1 VRPPIRRAG
10 ASVLPG
16 GRIIAPLG
24 EQYVTGPGAFGLAL
38 SPSGRE
44 IVTANGGPWRESLTI
59 LERTRDRWDVRQV
72 AASTGAADWHGVSTG
87 LAFSGDRNVYVSE
100 GNSGRIDMF
109 DSHDDIRR
117 VIDINQGGFH
127 DSYTGDLAF
136 DFQHN
141 ILYAAD
147 QANQRVA
154 VIDARTRQVVA
165 SVPVGRLPFAMA
177 LSPDRRKL
185 YVTNAGMFTYQLLPG
200 ADFDQTRATGLPF
213 PAFGFPSPE
222 ALRGVERA
230 TAGGNVMAPGLGD
243 PNAPES
249 NSVAVLDV
257 SQPAAARVVA
267 WVRTGLPVGETE
279 DGRMIAG
286 GSGPSGLCATAE
298 QVFVSNANQDSIT
311 VLNAHTNKLEAEIP
325 IRIPGL
331 ESLRGVLPIGLAYHE
346 KSGRLLVAE
355 AGINAIGV
363 IDVGQ
368 RRVLGHLPAAWFP
381 TRVAVD
387 EDTVFVANARG
398 HGTGANAAIGETLLD
413 QFRFSQIYQGT
424 LGTFRI
430 PDARDLP
437 AHTAFVLEA
446 NGFRPRPPSAAARDL
461 PGAIRHVVLIVK
473 ESRSYDEILGDAE
486 TAANGPAMGA
496 PQLARF
502 GVSGYV
508 DGRRQRISLRGL
520 DVAPNHHA
528 IARQWSFSDN
538 FYSEADGAVDGH
550 HWLTGAYPNA
560 WAETSLLAAVSGD
573 GKDFRAAAASGRLAF
588 AGRAAS
594 VQPEDLPEA
603 GGIWDHLERHRITFL
618 NFGEGFELAGAA
630 EGAGL
635 EPTGARFLTNIPMP
649 GALYGN
655 TSRAYPGFNVHI
667 SDQYRASTFIREI
680 EERYVKTGAALP
692 RFLYVCLPGDYL
704 APARPEDG
712 YPYEE
717 SFLADNDYALGRIL
731 EYLSGTKWWNQMAV
745 FVTEADAEGGYDHI
759 DARRTL
765 LLCAGPWAKRN
776 YVSHT
781 NTSIPGLLKTIFRLL
796 GLPPLNLF
804 DAAAA
809 DLSDC
814 FAASPDPA
822 GYRVRDVDKR
832 LFDPAAKGR

>member
-1 VRPPIRRAG
+1 MALLTLVVSLGAQSVYVPPAGVRPPIRRGG

-16 GRIIAPLG
+16 GRVIAPLG
-24 EQYVTGPGAFGLAL
+24 DEYVTGPGAFGLAL

-44 IVTANGGPWRESLTI
+44 IVTANGGPFRASLTV
-59 LERTRDRWDVRQV
+59 LERTRNRWDVRQV
-72 AASTGAADWHGVSTG
+72 AASAGADPFDPGRQPSAADWHGVSTG

-100 GNSGRIDMF
+100 GNTGRIRLL
-109 DSHDDIRR
+109 DSQDETRR

-127 DSYTGDLAF
+127 DSFTGDLAF
-136 DFQHN
+136 DFQRN
-141 ILYAAD
+141 ILYAVD

-185 YVTNAGMFTYQLLPG
+185 YVTNAGMFAYQLLPS
-200 ADFDQTRATGLPF
+200 ADPGQTRSTGLPF

-222 ALRGVERA
+222 ASRGVERQW
-230 TAGGNVMAPGLGD
+230 AGGSVMVPGLGD

-279 DGRMIAG
+279 DGRAITG

-298 QVFVSNANQDSIT
+298 QVFVSNANRDSIA
-311 VLNAHTNKLEAEIP
+311 VLTAHTDRLEAEIP

-331 ESLRGVLPIGLAYHE
+331 ETLRGVLPIGLAYHE
-346 KSGRLLVAE
+346 KSGWLLVAE

-387 EDTVFVANARG
+387 EETVFVANARG
-398 HGTGANAAIGETLLD
+398 HGTGANAATGATPTGQL
-413 QFRFSQIYQGT
+413 RFSQIYQGT
-424 LGTFRI
+424 LSAFRI
-430 PDARDLP
+430 PDVRDLP

-446 NGFRPRPPSAAARDL
+446 NGFQTRPTGAAARDL
-461 PGAIRHVVLIVK
+461 PAAIRHAVLIVK
-473 ESRSYDEILGDAE
+473 ESRSYDEMLGDAAA
-486 TAANGPAMGA
+486 AANGPAMGA

-502 GVSGYV
+502 GANGYV
-508 DGRRQRISLRGL
+508 DGHRQRISLRGV

-538 FYSEADGAVDGH
+538 FYSEADGSAAGH
-550 HWLTGAYPNA
+550 HWLTGVYPNA
-560 WAETSLLAAVSGD
+560 WVETGQLAVSSD
-573 GKDFRAAAASGRLAF
+573 GKDFRPVAAAPGRLAF

-603 GGIWDHLERHRITFL
+603 GGIWSHLERHRVSFL
-618 NFGEGFELAGAA
+618 NFGEGFELAGIA

-649 GALYGN
+649 EALYRN
-655 TSRAYPGFNVHI
+655 TSRAYPGFNI
-667 SDQYRASTFIREI
+667 RIPDQYRASAFIREI
-680 EERYVKTGAALP
+680 EERYVKTGA
-692 RFLYVCLPGDYL
+692 
-704 APARPEDG
+704 
-712 YPYEE
+712 
-717 SFLADNDYALGRIL
+717 
-731 EYLSGTKWWNQMAV
+731 
-745 FVTEADAEGGYDHI
+745 
-759 DARRTL
+759 
-765 LLCAGPWAKRN
+765 RN
-776 YVSHT
+776 
-781 NTSIPGLLKTIFRLL
+781 
-796 GLPPLNLF
+796 
-804 DAAAA
+804 
-809 DLSDC
+809 
-814 FAASPDPA
+814 
-822 GYRVRDVDKR
+822 
-832 LFDPAAKGR
+832 

>member
-1 VRPPIRRAG
+1 M
-10 ASVLPG
+10 
-16 GRIIAPLG
+16 
-24 EQYVTGPGAFGLAL
+24 AL

-44 IVTANGGPWRESLTI
+44 IVTANGGPWRVSLTI

-72 AASTGAADWHGVSTG
+72 DPPPGADPAGPGRQPGAADWHGVSTG

-100 GNSGRIDMF
+100 GNTGRIDMF
-109 DSHDDIRR
+109 DSHDEVRR
-117 VIDINQGGFH
+117 VIDINQGGYR
-127 DSYTGDLAF
+127 DSFTGDLAF

-141 ILYAAD
+141 ILYAVD

-177 LSPDRRKL
+177 LSLDRRKL

-200 ADFDQTRATGLPF
+200 ADPEQTRSTGLPF

-222 ALRGVERA
+222 AWRGAQRPR
-230 TAGGNVMAPGLGD
+230 AGGSVMAPGLGD
-243 PNAPES
+243 PNAPEA

-257 SQPAAARVVA
+257 SQPAAAKVVA
-267 WVRTGLPVGETE
+267 WVRTGLPAGETE
-279 DGRMIAG
+279 DGRAIAG
-286 GSGPSGLCATAE
+286 GSGPSGVCATAE
-298 QVFVSNANQDSIT
+298 EVFVSNANQDSIA
-311 VLNAHTNKLEAEIP
+311 VLNARTNRLEAEIP
-325 IRIPGL
+325 IRIAGL

-346 KSGRLLVAE
+346 KSGWLLVAE
-355 AGINAIGV
+355 AGIDAVGV

-398 HGTGANAAIGETLLD
+398 HGIGANAATGETLLN
-413 QFRFSQIYQGT
+413 QFRFSQLYQGT

-430 PDARDLP
+430 PDVQDLP

-446 NGFRPRPPSAAARDL
+446 NGFRPRPPDAAARDL
-461 PGAIRHVVLIVK
+461 PGDIRHVVLIVK
-473 ESRSYDEILGDAE
+473 ESRSYDEVLGDAG

-502 GVSGYV
+502 GVNGYV
-508 DGRRQRISLRGL
+508 DGRRRRISLRGV

-528 IARQWSFSDN
+528 IAHQWSFSDN
-538 FYSEADGAVDGH
+538 FYSEADGGVDGH

-560 WAETSLLAAVSGD
+560 WVETSLLAVYGD
-573 GKDFRAAAASGRLAF
+573 GKDFRAGAAPGRLAF

-594 VQPEDLPEA
+594 VQPEDFPEA
-603 GGIWDHLERHRITFL
+603 GGIWDHLERHHVSFR
-618 NFGEGFELAGAA
+618 NFGEGFELAGVA

-649 GALYGN
+649 GALYRN

-667 SDQYRASTFIREI
+667 SDQYRASAFIAEI
-680 EERYVKTGAALP
+680 EERYAKTGAALP
-692 RFLYVCLPGDYL
+692 QFLYVCLPGDYL
-704 APARPEDG
+704 APARPQDG

-731 EYLSGTKWWNQMAV
+731 EYLSGTKWWGQMAV
-745 FVTEADAEGGYDHI
+745 FVTEASAEGGYDHI

-796 GLPPLNLF
+796 GLSPLNLF

-832 LFDPAAKGR
+832 LFEPGAKGR